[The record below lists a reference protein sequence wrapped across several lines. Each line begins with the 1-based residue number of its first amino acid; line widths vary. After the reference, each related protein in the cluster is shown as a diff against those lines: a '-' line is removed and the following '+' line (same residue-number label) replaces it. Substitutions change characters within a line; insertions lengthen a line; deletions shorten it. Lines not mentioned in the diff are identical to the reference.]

1 MDTEQ
6 HLKQG
11 DDFKEAALPL
21 IKWLAENKNPHAKV
35 IVTSIGAELLEG
47 VRGTGEILDYAS
59 KEVMEIFFRFSNSA
73 TGVIK
78 KKSLK
83 LCSFQ

>member
-11 DDFKEAALPL
+11 DDFKEAVLPL

-35 IVTSIGAELLEG
+35 IVTCTDAQLLEG
-47 VRGTGEILDYAS
+47 IRSTGEILDYV
-59 KEVMEIFFRFSNSA
+59 KD
-73 TGVIK
+73 
-78 KKSLK
+78 
-83 LCSFQ
+83 